1 MVPLVKTE
9 STVRMLTERLNWPV
23 HLVRWRTA
31 RELGG
36 LISSENCSALAAD
49 VYLDWL
55 SRRQLESEIAS
66 GLAVLF
72 CTSENSLPS
81 LDTVAR
87 NISRPSI
94 LADRMLQS
102 VYGRGQ
108 VREEWEQG
116 HSAQVAQSFEPPT
129 YFLEHKSKYAPPIL
143 GYSLEKLETL
153 VNFPFMRQWAFEW
166 HELMELT
173 NAPLYGSLHY
183 FFESAS
189 VPSDLTAQLM
199 HRQCEVYQS
208 AYLRTLACAAD
219 CNAIDLETAGF
230 FALRALPLNRGLEQL
245 NVTERPS
252 WLHDIP
258 ERCFNSDG
266 EVEPLIRNLIKPGLG
281 EKGMRPVA
289 FRIPISAEISEFS
302 DLSVL
307 AVLASKD
314 FVPDSSYEPLA
325 LTDDL
330 IWRLPDGISIEGMLP
345 EKDIE
350 AFASQGITG
359 TCAPLCLNLW
369 PHPTGLWLADY
380 FLKGVLLPA
389 PYLFHAATEV
399 ACRNDRIEIISGGE
413 SVASWKFWHDC
424 WTPLYARGGS
434 TRCGMLTELRENE
447 ITKAQNRHGLS
458 LAWLVEL
465 DIRKETEDE
474 RHLESSRHREF
485 FFD

>member
-9 STVRMLTERLNWPV
+9 LSLRMLVERLNWPV
-23 HLVRWRTA
+23 RLVRWRTA
-31 RELGG
+31 CELGA
-36 LISSENCSALAAD
+36 LLSSKDCSELAAD
-49 VYLDWL
+49 IYLDWL
-55 SRRQLESEIAS
+55 SRRQFESETAS

-72 CTSENSLPS
+72 CAPESGLPS
-81 LDTVAR
+81 FDTIAR
-87 NISRPSI
+87 NISRPSL
-94 LADRMLQS
+94 LADIMLQA

-108 VREEWEQG
+108 VGEGLEHG
-116 HSAQVAQSFEPPT
+116 HSAQVPQSFEPSAR
-129 YFLEHKSKYAPPIL
+129 FSEHKSKYAPPMFSD
-143 GYSLEKLETL
+143 GLERLERSTG
-153 VNFPFMRQWAFEW
+153 FPFMRQWAFEW
-166 HELMELT
+166 HELIEFT

-189 VPSDLTAQLM
+189 IPSDLTGQLM

-219 CNAIDLETAGF
+219 CNAIDLETARF
-230 FALRALPLNRGLEQL
+230 FALRALPLNRGLGQL

-258 ERCFNSDG
+258 EKCFRADG
-266 EVEPLIRNLIKPGLG
+266 EIEDLIRNLIKSGLRG
-281 EKGMRPVA
+281 KDMRPVA
-289 FRIPISAEISEFS
+289 LRTPISAEISEFS

-314 FVPDSSYEPLA
+314 FVPYSSREHLA

-330 IWRLPDGISIEGMLP
+330 VWRLPDGVSIEGALP
-345 EKDIE
+345 KKDIE
-350 AFASQGITG
+350 TFASPGVTG

-369 PHPTGLWLADY
+369 PYPAGLWLVDY

-389 PYLFHAATEV
+389 PYVFHAATEV
-399 ACRNDRIEIISGGE
+399 VCRNDQIEIVNGDGIL
-413 SVASWKFWHDC
+413 ASWKFWHDC

-434 TRCGMLTELRENE
+434 TRCGMLTELREDE
-447 ITKAQNRHGLS
+447 IRKAQDRYGLS

-465 DIRKETEDE
+465 NIWEETENGI
-474 RHLESSRHREF
+474 HLKSSRHRQF